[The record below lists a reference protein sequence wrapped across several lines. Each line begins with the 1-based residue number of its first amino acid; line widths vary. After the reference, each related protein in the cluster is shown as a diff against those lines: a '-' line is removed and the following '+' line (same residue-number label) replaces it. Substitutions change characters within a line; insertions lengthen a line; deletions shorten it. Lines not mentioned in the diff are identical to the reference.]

1 MVTNEHVIRGVG
13 DLRIRL
19 YDGRE
24 LAACVAGADPATD
37 IALVKIKPKGTLPV
51 LPLGDS
57 DAVRVGEP
65 VIAIGNPFGFNHSV
79 TAGIVSA
86 KERVVDRSTLREPKQ
101 QDMYSFFIQ
110 TDASINLGNSG
121 GPLIDAGGAVIGVSA
136 AFWAGHPLQPAQGI
150 GFAIPINMAKALLPR
165 LAKDGSARRSFLGV
179 DAQPLDPALE
189 GALKLTSG
197 RGALIASV
205 EKGSPAEAAGL
216 EPGDVVLSWNGAA
229 VVTSEDLKINAQLAI
244 PGSHAKLALVRD
256 GKRIER
262 DVVLRAATV
271 KGVAPPHPASC
282 AQRRE
287 PTMAARRGLRR
298 PGAGAGARER
308 RCPAGGASSVTRITD
323 HGAADQAGLKVGDI
337 VLRIGKASVR
347 TPADVATVARRLQT
361 GRHVADARSPQRFR
375 LLDGIL
381 PEMTSGAMDEKRY
394 RDLLDDAYARVDRA
408 FEDVDPDVAEVSIS
422 QGTLTITFFEK
433 QRLMLTPA
441 AVAPAAVGR
450 VPRPRLA
457 LQLGRGE
464 GVLDGRPRRG
474 RRALRADRDHDGQP
488 PGTSRSGSRDP
499 SWPRRGAACRSGMG
513 ASRGRRGAGATS
525 GAGCGRGCGTAG
537 G

>member
-1 MVTNEHVIRGVG
+1 MRRRLDAVATAVAAAGVLWAGFAPHAGAERDPPLWTSAPRHKPVISASAFADLAERARAAVVHVRGEVTEGSAPDSDGESSRTSIGTGFIINRDGYVVTNEHVIRGVG

-24 LAACVAGADPATD
+24 LPACVAGADPATD
-37 IALVKIKPKGTLPV
+37 IALVKIKPKGNLPV

-165 LAKDGSARRSFLGV
+165 LAKDGVARRSFLGV

-189 GALKLTSG
+189 GALRLASG

-229 VVTSEDLKINAQLAI
+229 IVTSEDLKINAQLAI
-244 PGSHAKLALVRD
+244 PGSHAKLAIVRD

-262 DVVLRAATV
+262 DVALRAAPV
-271 KGVAPPHPASC
+271 KGVTPPHPASC
-282 AQRRE
+282 AQMHDPAPAVVE
-287 PTMAARRGLRR
+287 DFDVQELPPAR
-298 PGAGAGARER
+298 
-308 RCPAGGASSVTRITD
+308 AGGLPGGRGVTVTRITD
-323 HGAADQAGLKVGDI
+323 RGAADQAGLKVGDI
-337 VLRIGKASVR
+337 VLRIGKGAVR
-347 TPADVATVARRLQT
+347 SPADVASAL
-361 GRHVADARSPQRFR
+361 GGYKA
-375 LLDGIL
+375 GEML
-381 PEMTSGAMDEKRY
+381 P
-394 RDLLDDAYARVDRA
+394 
-408 FEDVDPDVAEVSIS
+408 
-422 QGTLTITFFEK
+422 
-433 QRLMLTPA
+433 ML
-441 AVAPAAVGR
+441 VR
-450 VPRPRLA
+450 
-457 LQLGRGE
+457 
-464 GVLDGRPRRG
+464 
-474 RRALRADRDHDGQP
+474 
-488 PGTSRSGSRDP
+488 RSGFDFWMAFSR
-499 SWPRRGAACRSGMG
+499 R
-513 ASRGRRGAGATS
+513 
-525 GAGCGRGCGTAG
+525 
-537 G
+537 